1 MSSETFTTA
10 MFLITSIIAA
20 GVLINAIFPV
30 VYTMAGTF
38 ASSSHDSDQRM
49 RTDFR
54 VVTTYCNPVS
64 GGATVWMKNI
74 GSARLAAPEVA
85 KSDLFFGKV
94 GSFSRM
100 VYNETP
106 GVLNGWNYQV
116 EDDTNGYWD
125 QGETLRID
133 TKVTPVE
140 IGEMMYF
147 QFVLPDGVSR
157 TEQFSVG

>member
-54 VVTTYCNPVS
+54 VVTTYCNTS
-64 GGATVWMKNI
+64 GAAIIWMKNI
-74 GSARLAAPEVA
+74 GSSNLPNSEIM
-85 KSDLFFGKV
+85 KSDLFFGEV
-94 GSFSRM
+94 GGFSRM
-100 VYNETP
+100 TYNATP
-106 GVLNGWNYQV
+106 GLKTWNYQV
-116 EDDTNGYWD
+116 EENTNAYWD
-125 QGETLRID
+125 PGETLRVDIR
-133 TKVTPVE
+133 VSPVSN
-140 IGEMMYF
+140 GQMMYF

-157 TEQFSVG
+157 TEQFSAG

>member
-1 MSSETFTTA
+1 MSSDTFTTA

-30 VYTMAGTF
+30 VYSMAGTF

-54 VVTTYCNPVS
+54 VVTTYCNTN
-64 GGATVWMKNI
+64 GEATIWMKNI
-74 GSARLAAPEVA
+74 GSSNIPNQEII

-94 GSFSRM
+94 GNFSRM
-100 VYNETP
+100 TYNATLTASKP
-106 GVLNGWNYQV
+106 WNYQV

-125 QGETLRID
+125 PGETLRVETKID
-133 TKVTPVE
+133 PVNS
-140 IGEMMYF
+140 GDMMYF
-147 QFVLPDGVSR
+147 QFVLPNGVSR

>member
-38 ASSSHDSDQRM
+38 SASSHESDQRM

-54 VVTTYCNPVS
+54 VVTTFCS
-64 GGATVWMKNI
+64 TGGDTTIWLKNI
-74 GSARLAAPEVA
+74 GSARLAAPEIA
-85 KSDLFFGKV
+85 RSDLFFGKV

-100 VYNETP
+100 SYNVTP
-106 GVLNGWNYQV
+106 GVQNGWYYQV

-133 TKVTPVE
+133 TKVAPVAK
-140 IGEMMYF
+140 GEMMYF
-147 QFVLPDGVSR
+147 QFVLPGGISR
-157 TEQFSVG
+157 TEQFSAG

>member
-10 MFLITSIIAA
+10 LFLITSIIAA

-54 VVTTYCNPVS
+54 VVTTHCAID
-64 GGATVWMKNI
+64 GKATVWMKNI
-74 GSARLAAPEVA
+74 GSARLAAPEIA
-85 KSDLFFGKV
+85 QSDLFFGKV

-100 VYNETP
+100 TYNETP
-106 GVLNGWNYQV
+106 DVLNGWNYQV

-125 QGETLRID
+125 QGETLRVD

-140 IGEMMYF
+140 MGEMMYF

>member
-54 VVTTYCNPVS
+54 VVTTYCNVN
-64 GGATVWMKNI
+64 GEATIWMKNI
-74 GSARLAAPEVA
+74 GSSNLPNSEIM
-85 KSDLFFGKV
+85 KSDLFFGEV
-94 GSFSRM
+94 GNFSRM
-100 VYNETP
+100 TYNATLAGP
-106 GVLNGWNYQV
+106 KPWYYQV
-116 EDDTNGYWD
+116 EDNTNAYWD
-125 QGETLRID
+125 PGETLRVDI
-133 TKVTPVE
+133 KFSPVRK
-140 IGEMMYF
+140 GQMMYF

>member
-54 VVTTYCNPVS
+54 VVTTYCNTS
-64 GGATVWMKNI
+64 GEAIIWMKNI
-74 GSARLAAPEVA
+74 GSSSLPNSEIM
-85 KSDLFFGKV
+85 KSDLFFGMV
-94 GSFSRM
+94 GNFSRM
-100 VYNETP
+100 TYNATP
-106 GVLNGWNYQV
+106 GPQTWYYQV
-116 EDDTNGYWD
+116 EENTNAYWD
-125 QGETLRID
+125 PGETLRVDI
-133 TKVTPVE
+133 KFSQVSN
-140 IGEMMYF
+140 GQMMYF

>member
-30 VYTMAGTF
+30 IYTMAGTF

-54 VVTTYCNPVS
+54 VVTTYCNTD
-64 GGATVWMKNI
+64 GEATIWMKNI
-74 GSARLAAPEVA
+74 GSSNLPDSDIA
-85 KSDLFFGKV
+85 KSDLFFGEV
-94 GSFSRM
+94 GDFSRM
-100 VYNETP
+100 TYNATLTAP
-106 GVLNGWNYQV
+106 KPWNYQV
-116 EDDTNGYWD
+116 EDNTNEYWD
-125 QGETLRID
+125 PGETLRVDINYG
-133 TKVTPVE
+133 PVSK
-140 IGEMMYF
+140 GDMMYF

-157 TEQFSVG
+157 TEQFSAG

>member
-10 MFLITSIIAA
+10 LFLITSIIAA

-54 VVTTYCNPVS
+54 VVTTHCAID
-64 GGATVWMKNI
+64 GKATIWMKNI
-74 GSARLAAPEVA
+74 GSARLAAPEIA
-85 KSDLFFGKV
+85 QSDLFFGKV

-100 VYNETP
+100 TYNQTP
-106 GVLNGWNYQV
+106 DVLNGWNYQV
-116 EDDTNGYWD
+116 EDDRNGYWD
-125 QGETLRID
+125 QGETLRVD
-133 TKVTPVE
+133 MKVAPVE
-140 IGEMMYF
+140 KGEMMYF

>member
-10 MFLITSIIAA
+10 LFLITSIIAA
-20 GVLINAIFPV
+20 GVLINALFPV

-54 VVTTYCNPVS
+54 VVTTHCAID
-64 GGATVWMKNI
+64 GDATVWMKNI
-74 GSARLAAPEVA
+74 GSARLAAPEIA

-100 VYNETP
+100 AYNGTP
-106 GVLNGWNYQV
+106 DVLNGWNYQV
-116 EDDTNGYWD
+116 EDDANGYWD
-125 QGETLRID
+125 PGETLRVD
-133 TKVTPVE
+133 TKVTTLKN
-140 IGEMMYF
+140 GDMMYF